1 MQALLR
7 SHASARAAL
16 AALVLLCAALPCHAQ
31 LPLPVVGISVGGRTP
46 RTRPARPARAPRAAA
61 GGTSGSDIIIAPPP
75 EPAVPIVEP
84 DPSDVPTAPPTDAPS
99 EEGDLRLVSRV
110 DINGFAT
117 GALQVFHNG
126 AFGAVCDNQFGPAEA
141 DVACR
146 QLGFIG
152 GADLPLAI
160 RGNIPTAQQRTAIE
174 AILAPMVLENVACNG
189 TEARL
194 VDCAVTQEDD
204 YGFDYD
210 YVYTYYGA
218 VNIRGCSPL
227 HTTYAF
233 VACGTAT
240 GPGMLTHPP
249 LCEHADVDQTL

>member
-1 MQALLR
+1 MQAPLR
-7 SHASARAAL
+7 NRAPL

-31 LPLPVVGISVGGRTP
+31 LPSPVDRISVGGRGP
-46 RTRPARPARAPRAAA
+46 RSRPARPARPERPARAPRAAS
-61 GGTSGSDIIIAPPP
+61 GGDIIVAPPP
-75 EPAVPIVEP
+75 EPAVPVVDP
-84 DPSDVPTAPPTDAPS
+84 DPADSPTAPPIEAPG

-160 RGNIPTAQQRTAIE
+160 RGNVPTAQQRSAIE

-218 VNIRGCSPL
+218 VNNRGCSPL
-227 HTTYAF
+227 QTTYAF

-240 GPGMLTHPP
+240 GPGMLTHLPICEP
-249 LCEHADVDQTL
+249 LSLCHR